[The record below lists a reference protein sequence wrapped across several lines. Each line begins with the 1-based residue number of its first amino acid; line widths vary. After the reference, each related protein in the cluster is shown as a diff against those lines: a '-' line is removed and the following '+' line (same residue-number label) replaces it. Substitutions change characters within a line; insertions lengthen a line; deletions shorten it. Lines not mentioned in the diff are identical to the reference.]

1 MSHSPFIESSGYQ
14 IHPHSDSDSFVLS
27 VQEIRTETKKAIA
40 NKLALFEDTTAR
52 KERINKLMQLLP
64 NSIKL
69 ESADSDT
76 VRFLTEV
83 ASDKSRA
90 QTVLEAI
97 QKPLDFDYLADVD
110 CSLFS
115 ELRKNLP
122 VPEQL
127 LALLPN
133 TIQWSI
139 PFPSSAWALVDVLIE
154 LGLADEVWERI
165 PKPLP
170 LFEKLSSGF
179 LNILSRFRHQKKYI
193 QEIVAILPPK
203 LDLGSIH
210 FSEYSFLSA
219 IIDLEGVSEVLDRLP
234 DGIDLVTLS
243 HYGAELLID
252 LCNQH
257 QKKTVIS
264 RLPKIC
270 NVNEISDAA
279 FHLFSKI
286 DTPRLVL
293 EPRSNS
299 KKISTKLSR
308 VFSSLTKSIEKT
320 NVQPLES
327 ISERV
332 DLIVPQIIDFE
343 SISVNGARFLLENL
357 SRKELYHRLPAT
369 LENTDLSQGAYYLLS
384 QLMGPYFRSPII
396 EKLISDTL
404 ETIALSLRKPILPS
418 ELHDIYLKVG
428 PYLHEIIDGFPIIPD
443 SIRKLKSGWM
453 KAELCKTESKS
464 FVFIRTDGDSEKVI
478 LRTSN
483 YGFEELWTYQRAYEV
498 LPDFVTCHF
507 YPELADQPTSGVKPK
522 LNPLM
527 KGVGFREVFAGASL
541 GEYRHYSLPEPIR
554 KSIDQQ
560 VKYIKLMLITHGINH
575 NHDHSMNFNVRF
587 LLSSPDDS
595 EKNIS
600 FDLNAAIQVAVERGW
615 NLTPIVTLRDWDMA
629 TITAK

>member
-1 MSHSPFIESSGYQ
+1 MPHPQCIESSDCQ
-14 IHPHSDSDSFVLS
+14 IHPNPDTDSFVLS
-27 VQEIRTETKKAIA
+27 VQEIRTETKAAIA
-40 NKLALFEDTTAR
+40 KKLALFKDTISR

-64 NSIKL
+64 NSIQL

-97 QKPLDFDYLADVD
+97 QKPLDFDYLADID

-122 VPEQL
+122 DPKQL
-127 LALLPN
+127 LALLPD
-133 TIQWSI
+133 TVRWSI

-154 LGLADEVWERI
+154 IGLADEVWERI

-170 LFEKLSSGF
+170 PFERLSSGF
-179 LNILSRFRHQKKYI
+179 LNILSRFRYQKKHI
-193 QEIVAILPPK
+193 QEIIEILPPK
-203 LDLGSIH
+203 LDLATIH
-210 FSEYSFLSA
+210 FSEYTFLSA
-219 IIDLEGVSEVLDRLP
+219 IVDLKGVSEISRRLP
-234 DGIDLVTLS
+234 EEIDLVTLS

-257 QKKTVIS
+257 QKTTVIS
-264 RLPKIC
+264 RLPKVC

-299 KKISTKLSR
+299 KNISTKLSR
-308 VFSSLTKSIEKT
+308 VFSNLTKSIEKT
-320 NVQPLES
+320 DVQPLES

-357 SRKELYHRLPAT
+357 SRKKLYHRLPAT

-384 QLMGPYFRSPII
+384 QLMGPYFRSPMI

-404 ETIALSLRKPILPS
+404 RTIASKLREPIPPS
-418 ELHDIYLKVG
+418 EMHDIYLKVG
-428 PYLHEIIDGFPIIPD
+428 PYLHEIINDFPIIPD

-464 FVFIRTDGDSEKVI
+464 FVFIHIDGDSEKVI

-483 YGFEELWTYQRAYEV
+483 YGFEELWAYKRALEV

-541 GEYRHYSLPEPIR
+541 GEYRHYSLPDPIK

-560 VKYIKLMLITHGINH
+560 VKYIRLMLIIHGIVH
-575 NHDHSMNFNVRF
+575 NHDHLNNFNVRF
-587 LLSSPDDS
+587 LLSSPDGG
-595 EKNIS
+595 EKSIS

-615 NLTPIVTLRDWDMA
+615 NLAPIVTLRDWDMA
-629 TITAK
+629 TITR